1 MDVYIK
7 TIYKKTGQVEV
18 QPVGFGGQ
26 LCQKA
31 TAPYTAGLGN
41 AHMTITGEA
50 CMPEQLPDDKARNAP
65 TRLREGE

>member
-31 TAPYTAGLGN
+31 TAPYTAVW
-41 AHMTITGEA
+41 A
-50 CMPEQLPDDKARNAP
+50 MP
-65 TRLREGE
+65 T